1 MDFET
6 TDQDVNPETSEL
18 GHTFSLGKCNEHGRR
33 RRG

>member
-18 GHTFSLGKCNEHGRR
+18 GHTFSLPDRDAAMGARR
-33 RRG
+33 